1 MELAQSTDKTFSID
15 ELAGLSGVSRRTI
28 RYYLE
33 LALLDRPIGETRA
46 AYYTW
51 RHLQQLLEIRRLTE
65 AGLSLDAV
73 RRRLTAAGEPAVGD
87 VSASGLEPTSRP
99 PSIEVRSHLHLA
111 AGIELVIEPGA
122 AQLSPEQLRR
132 LMRETLAV
140 LARVRQEPSHD

>member
-15 ELAGLSGVSRRTI
+15 ELASLSGVTRRTI

-33 LALLDRPIGETRA
+33 LSLLDRPIGETRA

-73 RRRLTAAGEPAVGD
+73 RRRLTSGDDGVADAPARDG
-87 VSASGLEPTSRP
+87 AP
-99 PSIEVRSHLHLA
+99 PPFSPSLQVRSHLQLA

-140 LARVRQEPSHD
+140 LERVRQEPSHD